1 MITGAGVPKF
11 DPGED
16 EDTVALAV
24 ELFKKVTELKWKRND
39 VCDAFRTRNKKSIL
53 IE

>member
-1 MITGAGVPKF
+1 MMTGAGVPKF
-11 DPGED
+11 NPG
-16 EDTVALAV
+16 EDTVALVV
-24 ELFKKVTELKWKRND
+24 EIFKKVTDLKWKRKD